1 MKKPLYV
8 IRPDQTSE
16 ILNKMIQAAGEGY
29 ELQTVSLTALSD
41 LTFKHMLI
49 AVELDDAGYCIP
61 IFEFISRLCQRR
73 NKALEGSSAILLIHS
88 PNDFNSKSRGA
99 DILFQL
105 NRLGCCFPGHP
116 LVEALE
122 NLGNFK
128 TWQKTMD
135 LSLEEI
141 CLEQCRRLGAR
152 LQEIPMQKK
161 AQPHIAALHSSS
173 HETSNTLALW
183 RICALG
189 LQDCK
194 IQELH
199 VENGQVQDCKGCSF
213 KTCIHYSEK
222 NSCFYGGV
230 VVEEIYPAV
239 EACDAVVWLC
249 PNYNDSIS
257 ANLSAV
263 INRLT
268 ALYRKTPFYNKALY
282 AVIVSGNSGS
292 DSVAKQLIGALCI
305 NKGFYLPPYFCIS
318 AIANDPGAVLM
329 VDGIVEKAECFASEM
344 MKQLKV

>member
-1 MKKPLYV
+1 MNKPLYV
-8 IRPDQTSE
+8 IKPDQASDM
-16 ILNKMIQAAGEGY
+16 LNKMIQAAGEGY
-29 ELQTVSLTALSD
+29 ELQAVALSSLPD
-41 LTFKHMLI
+41 LTFKRLLL

-61 IFEFISRLCQRR
+61 IFEFISRLYGRGS
-73 NKALEGSSAILLIHS
+73 KALEGSSAILLLHS
-88 PNDFNSKSRGA
+88 PNDFNSKSRAA

-105 NRLGCCFPGHP
+105 NRLGCFFPGHP

-122 NLGNFK
+122 NLDNFK

-141 CLEQCRRLGAR
+141 CLEQCRKLGAR
-152 LQEIPMQKK
+152 LWEEPTQKK
-161 AQPHIAALHSSS
+161 VQPHITALHSSS
-173 HETSNTLALW
+173 HHTSNTLALW
-183 RICALG
+183 RISALG
-189 LQDCK
+189 LRDCQV
-194 IQELH
+194 QELH

-239 EACDAVVWLC
+239 EASDAVVWLC

-282 AVIVSGNSGS
+282 AIIVSGNSGS

-305 NKGFYLPPYFCIS
+305 NKGFYLPPYFCLT

-329 VDGIVEKAECFASEM
+329 TNGIVEKAENFSAEM